1 MASVPVRQI
10 DLRSL
15 AAPAPAPLLTR
26 PYRSRNAILIAARA
40 LFRDR
45 PAESVS
51 VEMIAARA
59 GVTRRTVYNQ
69 FAGAGELYRATR
81 EALVMEVAALLPLGV
96 AADLPPRAALR
107 SYCCLVAQAFADPRY
122 AELTTSVVRDGW
134 AAPWLIDAWHRH
146 IRLPVLRGLEAQH
159 QALRGEGSR
168 QAAVNLLAAIE
179 AVTAATRLLPGLEA
193 DIPDCTPDLVD
204 ALLAKLCP
212 PAALA

>member
-1 MASVPVRQI
+1 MASVPIRQI
-10 DLRSL
+10 DLAEM
-15 AAPAPAPLLTR
+15 AAPTPLLTR

-45 PAESVS
+45 PADSVS

-69 FAGAGELYRATR
+69 FAGAAELYRATR

-107 SYCCLVAQAFADPRY
+107 SYCCLVAQAFADARY

-159 QALRGEGSR
+159 QALRTGGDGSR
-168 QAAVNLLAAIE
+168 QTAVNLLAAIE
-179 AVTAATRLLPGLEA
+179 AVTVAARLLPGLNA
-193 DIPDCTPDLVD
+193 DIPDCTPELVD
-204 ALLAKLCP
+204 AFLARLCP